1 VSSTLTTTTK
11 GSQEPNYFP
20 PPPFFWVSA
29 VYLSALI
36 FQKQK
41 KDGFAVSQKKFQKM
55 GKST

>member
-1 VSSTLTTTTK
+1 
-11 GSQEPNYFP
+11 
-20 PPPFFWVSA
+20 VSA
-29 VYLSALI
+29 GCLSALI